1 MLCLRMI
8 VPEIHGFRRQ
18 KNAVFSCFTRFMAFV
33 ENQFGM
39 TLKIFQSDGGRESDN
54 SSFRSL
60 CDEKG
65 IHHRFSCQQNGLV
78 ERKHRHLSEMGR
90 TLMIASSVPLYFWAE
105 AICTSV
111 FLIKRLPTP
120 TLGWRSPFEALF
132 GRLPDYKALRPFG
145 CACYPHLAPYTAHKL
160 EPRSRQCLFLGYS
173 PNHKGYRCLD
183 PSSGRVFISRHV
195 IFDELSFPFA
205 TIQSPGSTNGTS
217 YDDMVFIPVVR
228 TEERVTPLTPPPAAP
243 TMAVSSPLPST
254 FPAPV
259 DLTHATNATTSAAS
273 SIAGDSIT
281 IRC

>member
-1 MLCLRMI
+1 MVGNLITLVFAGMKKGFTI
-8 VPEIHGFRRQ
+8 VC
-18 KNAVFSCFTRFMAFV
+18 FSFPKTP
-33 ENQFGM
+33 
-39 TLKIFQSDGGRESDN
+39 
-54 SSFRSL
+54 
-60 CDEKG
+60 
-65 IHHRFSCQQNGLV
+65 QQNGLV
-78 ERKHRHLSEMGR
+78 ERKHRHISEMGR
-90 TLMIASSVPLYFWAE
+90 TLMIASSVPLYFRAE

-111 FLIKRLPTP
+111 FLINRLPTP

-160 EPRSRQCLFLGYS
+160 EPRSRQCVFLGYS
-173 PNHKGYRCLD
+173 PNNKGYRSLD

-228 TEERVTPLTPPPAAP
+228 TEERVTPVTPPPAAP
-243 TMAVSSPLPST
+243 TMAVSSPLPSS

-259 DLTHATNATTSAAS
+259 DITHATNATTSAAS

-281 IRC
+281 IPAIAVSTAPELNK